1 MRGRPGRGRGRGR
14 RPQSVATNSG
24 DDTVPAPGGQHS
36 PAPMDTTPP
45 ADTIPPA
52 EAAVPSVDMA
62 ASDSASSSGSGLV
75 SRRDRGHRRQRQQ
88 GQQRQQH
95 QQRQQRQQQQQQ
107 QQGRAG
113 QQAAERAHRAAARAA
128 SRPGLP
134 GGWAHPALYRYVL
147 EHCQLEYGWQ
157 EDLAADIKRTVDSFA
172 NRAHAQLLS
181 WVAEL
186 EPAVHSADNLP
197 AELRA
202 ALRGHFA
209 VCLPQATASTY
220 GPGDEAGGPQPS
232 T

>member
-1 MRGRPGRGRGRGR
+1 
-14 RPQSVATNSG
+14 
-24 DDTVPAPGGQHS
+24 
-36 PAPMDTTPP
+36 
-45 ADTIPPA
+45 
-52 EAAVPSVDMA
+52 
-62 ASDSASSSGSGLV
+62 
-75 SRRDRGHRRQRQQ
+75 
-88 GQQRQQH
+88 
-95 QQRQQRQQQQQQ
+95 
-107 QQGRAG
+107 
-113 QQAAERAHRAAARAA
+113 
-128 SRPGLP
+128 
-134 GGWAHPALYRYVL
+134 LYRYVL

-209 VCLPQATASTY
+209 VCLPQATACTY
-220 GPGDEAGGPQPS
+220 GPGDEAGGSQPS